1 MTLLSADEDFCYRTL
16 AAVPG
21 ALPKLAYLARLRDGQ
36 GKYHHWGMNRMY
48 GENAAADAIAQAHTQ
63 AWLEVLRTP
72 IPKLLAQLAEMN
84 PATRQAVI
92 AELKDYRRRCHP
104 SELGGGAVRHFNS
117 VLLALEHLS
126 RLLDA
131 TPRVS

>member
-1 MTLLSADEDFCYRTL
+1 MTFLSAGEDFCYRTL

-21 ALPKLAYLARLRDGQ
+21 ALPKLAYLARLRDQQGQ
-36 GKYHHWGMNRMY
+36 YRHWGMNRTY
-48 GENAAADAIAQAHTQ
+48 GEKAAAAAMAEAHTQ
-63 AWLEVLRTP
+63 VWLEVLRTP
-72 IPKLLAQLAEMN
+72 IPKLFAQLSAMD
-84 PATRQAVI
+84 PGTRRAVL
-92 AELKDYRRRCHP
+92 AELRNCQRLCHP
-104 SELGGGAVRHFNS
+104 VDLGGGALRHFNS